1 MSVRDSL
8 ILVLRKA
15 MFARYVAL
23 LGHRGLH
30 LLMSALSAVSCLALL
45 RAVMGIPNQ
54 AQHPRQVGCYHGF
67 YVLFILTP
75 GNLRKCKYYSS
86 HFAPGQLGLDMI
98 SDQRRVGSGSTWY
111 WK

>member
-15 MFARYVAL
+15 MFARYVVL

-30 LLMSALSAVSCLALL
+30 LLMSAISAVSYLALL
-45 RAVMGIPNQ
+45 RAVMWIPNQ

-67 YVLFILTP
+67 YVIFIYKMMHVIF
-75 GNLRKCKYYSS
+75 R
-86 HFAPGQLGLDMI
+86 F
-98 SDQRRVGSGSTWY
+98 
-111 WK
+111 